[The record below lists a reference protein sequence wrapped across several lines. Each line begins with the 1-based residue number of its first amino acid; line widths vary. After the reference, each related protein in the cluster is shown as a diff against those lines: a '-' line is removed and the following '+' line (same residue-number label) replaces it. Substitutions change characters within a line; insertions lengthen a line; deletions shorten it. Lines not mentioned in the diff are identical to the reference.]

1 MHIIQT
7 SLLQPGDKLGKPV
20 YTESGQVLVGTN
32 VSLTSG
38 MIKRLHSLGIHTVY
52 IDDPRTNDLVIEDSV
67 SDENR
72 QRATQIVYQVFSNMI
87 ETKKWNRTISLS
99 KLGTE
104 FRQAFE
110 DILHDL
116 QNKRELLIHLSGIYA
131 SSNYLYTHSVNVGI
145 YAAVLGMSLGLKRDQ
160 LIELGIGA
168 MLHDIG
174 KTQIE
179 PKILDKPE
187 GLSAEEFEEIKKHTT
202 YGYEILR
209 EQPDIPLIS
218 AHCALQHHER
228 VDGSGYP
235 RGLTGNEIHN
245 YGKIV
250 GLVDVYD
257 ALVTTRSYRKAY
269 LPHEALDIIFA
280 SSEQF
285 DLQMMATFRDHI
297 VIYPVGMMV
306 TLTTGD
312 KGVVVD
318 VNSKHPHR
326 PIVRVLKNAG
336 GESIPPFEVD
346 LSTHLSV
353 MITECKDVLV

>member
-20 YTESGQVLVGTN
+20 YTESGQILVGTS

-38 MIKRLHSLGIHTVY
+38 MIKRLQSLGIYTVY
-52 IDDPRTNDLVIEDSV
+52 IEDPRTDDLVIEDSV
-67 SDENR
+67 SEVSR
-72 QRATQIVYQVFSNMI
+72 QRATQVVYQAFSNMI
-87 ETKKWNRTISLS
+87 ESKKWNRTISLS
-99 KLGTE
+99 KLGTQ

-110 DILHDL
+110 DILYDL
-116 QNKRELLIHLSGIYA
+116 QNKKELLVHLSGIYTA
-131 SSNYLYTHSVNVGI
+131 SNYLYIHSVNVGI
-145 YAAVLGMSLGLKRDQ
+145 YAAVLGMALGLKRDQ

-174 KTQIE
+174 KTQID

-187 GLSAEEFEEIKKHTT
+187 KLTDKEFEEIKKHTT

-209 EQPDIPLIS
+209 EQPDIPLLS

-235 RGLTGNEIHN
+235 RSLQGNEIHE

-257 ALVTTRSYRKAY
+257 ALVANRSYRKGY

-280 SSEQF
+280 SSQQF
-285 DLQMMATFRDHI
+285 DLTMMTTFRDHI
-297 VIYPVGMMV
+297 IIYPVGMMV
-306 TLTTGD
+306 TLTTGE

-318 VNSKHPHR
+318 VNSRHPHR
-326 PIVRVLKNAG
+326 PIVRVLKNPR
-336 GESIPPFEVD
+336 GENITAYEVD
-346 LSTHLSV
+346 LSTKLSV
-353 MITECKDVLV
+353 LIAECEDLMI